1 LNLSEEN
8 TRGKNKMN
16 IITLPKP
23 PKLVKKEGNLG
34 IFEID
39 DIYPGYGVTLA
50 NALRRVM
57 LSSLQGAAVTSA
69 KIRNV
74 AHEFSTLPHVK
85 EDMVEIILN
94 LKQLRFKLFSDE
106 PVKINV
112 SAKGEGKVTAA
123 DIKTSS
129 QVEVINKNAL
139 IATLTNKNAE
149 LNIELVVEKGLG
161 YLTVEQQI
169 KGKKETGVIAI
180 DAIFS
185 PVRKVGYEVENARVG
200 QRTDYNKIIFEIETD
215 GSIDPK
221 DALSQSAEILIKQ
234 FEAIK
239 LLSAKEISKEETVSD
254 IIIGEKQKKKIKEVA
269 KDQLNG
275 ESVLLK
281 SINDMNFSART
292 LSALKENK
300 FKTAGNI
307 SKKSE
312 SDLLEMPK
320 MGAVSV
326 KEIKKELGKLGLVLK
341 Q

>member
-1 LNLSEEN
+1 
-8 TRGKNKMN
+8 MN

-23 PKLVKKEGNLG
+23 PKLIKKENNLG

-94 LKQLRFKLFSDE
+94 LKQLRFKLFGDE
-106 PVKINV
+106 PVKINI
-112 SAKGEGKVTAA
+112 SARGEGEVTAA
-123 DIKTSS
+123 DIKASS
-129 QVEVINKNAL
+129 QVEVINKNAP
-139 IATLTNKNAE
+139 IATLTGKNAE
-149 LNIELVVEKGLG
+149 LDIELTVEKGLG
-161 YLTVEQQI
+161 YLTVEQQA
-169 KGKKETGVIAI
+169 KGKKEAGVIAI

-185 PVRKVGYEVENARVG
+185 PVRKVGYDVENARVG
-200 QRTDYNKIIFEIETD
+200 QRTDYNKITFEIETD
-215 GSIDPK
+215 GSIDPE

-234 FEAIK
+234 FEAIR
-239 LLSAKEISKEETVSD
+239 LISGKIIDKEEVISD
-254 IIIGEKQKKKIKEVA
+254 IINEEKEKKKIKGIV
-269 KDQLNG
+269 K
-275 ESVLLK
+275 ESQKEESALLK
-281 SINDMNFSART
+281 SVEEMNFSVRT
-292 LSALKENK
+292 LGALKENK
-300 FKTAGNI
+300 LKTAGSI
-307 SKKSE
+307 CKKSE
-312 SDLLEMPK
+312 EDLLEMSK
-320 MGAVSV
+320 MGAVAV

>member
-1 LNLSEEN
+1 
-8 TRGKNKMN
+8 MN

-23 PKLVKKEGNLG
+23 PKLVKKDGNLG

-94 LKQLRFKLFSDE
+94 LKQLRFKLFGDE
-106 PVKINV
+106 PVKITV
-112 SAKGEGKVTAA
+112 SAKGDGKVTAA
-123 DIKTSS
+123 DIKPNS
-129 QVEVINKNAL
+129 QIEVINKNAP

-149 LNIELVVEKGLG
+149 LDMELTVEKGLG
-161 YLTVEQQI
+161 YLTVEQQA

-215 GSIDPK
+215 GSIDPE

-234 FEAIK
+234 FEAITLASGK
-239 LLSAKEISKEETVSD
+239 TVAKEEIVPDMIAEDKEKKKEKESAKEL
-254 IIIGEKQKKKIKEVA
+254 QKTA
-269 KDQLNG
+269 L
-275 ESVLLK
+275 VLLR
-281 SINDMNFSART
+281 SVDEMNFSARA
-292 LSALKENK
+292 LAALKENK
-300 FKTAGNI
+300 LKTVGAI
-307 SKKSE
+307 CKKSE
-312 SDLLEMPK
+312 VDLLEMAK
-320 MGAVSV
+320 MGAASV
-326 KEIKKELGKLGLVLK
+326 KEIKKELGKIGLVLK

>member
-1 LNLSEEN
+1 
-8 TRGKNKMN
+8 MN

-85 EDMVEIILN
+85 EDVVEIILN
-94 LKQLRFKLFSDE
+94 LKQLRFKLFGDE
-106 PVKINV
+106 PVKINI

-123 DIKTSS
+123 DIKPNS
-129 QVEVINKNAL
+129 QIEVINVDFP

-149 LNIELVVEKGLG
+149 LHIELIVEKGLG
-161 YLTVEQQI
+161 YLTVEQQS
-169 KGKKETGVIAI
+169 KVKKETGVIAI

-185 PVRKVGYEVENARVG
+185 PIRKVGYEVENARVG

-215 GSIDPK
+215 GSIEPE
-221 DALSQSAEILIKQ
+221 DALAQSSEILIKQ
-234 FEAIK
+234 FDAIR
-239 LLSAKEISKEETVSD
+239 LISGRAIAKEDVISEIITEKKE
-254 IIIGEKQKKKIKEVA
+254 KKKIKESA
-269 KDQLNG
+269 K
-275 ESVLLK
+275 ESQKEGLFLVK
-281 SINDMNFSART
+281 SIEDMNFSART
-292 LSALKENK
+292 LAALKENK
-300 FKTAGNI
+300 LKTAGAI
-307 SKKSE
+307 CKKSE
-312 SDLLEMPK
+312 ANLLEMAK
-320 MGAVSV
+320 MGVVSV

>member
-1 LNLSEEN
+1 
-8 TRGKNKMN
+8 MN

-23 PKLVKKEGNLG
+23 PKLIKKEGNLG

-85 EDMVEIILN
+85 EDIVEIILN
-94 LKQLRFKLFSDE
+94 LKQLRFKLFGDE
-106 PVKINV
+106 PVKVNI
-112 SAKGEGKVTAA
+112 SAKGEGKVTAS
-123 DIKTSS
+123 DIKPNS
-129 QVEVINKNAL
+129 QIEVINKNAP

-149 LNIELVVEKGLG
+149 LDIELTVEKGLG
-161 YLTVEQQI
+161 YLTVEQQA

-200 QRTDYNKIIFEIETD
+200 QRTDYNKITFEIETD
-215 GSIDPK
+215 GSIEPE
-221 DALSQSAEILIKQ
+221 DALSRSAEILIKQ
-234 FEAIK
+234 FEAIRLISGK
-239 LLSAKEISKEETVSD
+239 TVAKEEVIPD
-254 IIIGEKQKKKIKEVA
+254 IIEEKENKKTKEAGKEAQKNEMVLVK
-269 KDQLNG
+269 
-275 ESVLLK
+275 SVE
-281 SINDMNFSART
+281 DMNFSART
-292 LSALKENK
+292 LAALKENK
-300 FKTAGNI
+300 LKTAGAI
-307 SKKSE
+307 SRKSE
-312 SDLLEMPK
+312 ADLLEMPK
-320 MGAVSV
+320 MGAVAV

>member
-1 LNLSEEN
+1 
-8 TRGKNKMN
+8 MN

-23 PKLVKKEGNLG
+23 PKIVKKEGNLG

-94 LKQLRFKLFSDE
+94 LKQLRFKLFGDD
-106 PVKINV
+106 PVKINI
-112 SAKGEGKVTAA
+112 SAKGDRKVTAG
-123 DIKTSS
+123 DIKPNS
-129 QVEVINKNAL
+129 QVEVINKNAP

-149 LNIELVVEKGLG
+149 LDIELTVEKGLG
-161 YLTVEQQI
+161 YLTVEQQA
-169 KGKKETGVIAI
+169 KGRKETGVIAI

-200 QRTDYNKIIFEIETD
+200 QRTDYNKITFEIETD
-215 GSIDPK
+215 GSIEPE

-239 LLSAKEISKEETVSD
+239 LISGKAIGKEEIISDIISEKETKKAKEIVKEP
-254 IIIGEKQKKKIKEVA
+254 QK
-269 KDQLNG
+269 D

-281 SINDMNFSART
+281 SVEDIKFSART
-292 LSALKENK
+292 MAALKENK
-300 FKTAGNI
+300 LKTAGAI

-312 SDLLEMPK
+312 ADLLEMPK
-320 MGAVSV
+320 MGTVSV

>member
-1 LNLSEEN
+1 
-8 TRGKNKMN
+8 MN

-57 LSSLQGAAVTSA
+57 LSSLSGAAVTSA
-69 KIRNV
+69 KIKNV
-74 AHEFSTLPHVK
+74 SHEFSTLPHVK
-85 EDMVEIILN
+85 EDIVEIILN
-94 LKQLRFKLFSDE
+94 LKQLRFKFFGDE
-106 PVKINV
+106 PIKINLV
-112 SAKGEGKVTAA
+112 SKGEGKVTAV
-123 DIKTSS
+123 DIKPNS
-129 QVEVINKNAL
+129 QAEVINKTAP

-149 LNIELVVEKGLG
+149 LDIELTVEKGLG
-161 YLTVEQQI
+161 YLALEQQA
-169 KGKKETGVIAI
+169 KGKKETGIIAI

-200 QRTDYNKIIFEIETD
+200 QRTDYNKITFEIETD
-215 GSIDPK
+215 GSIDPE

-239 LLSAKEISKEETVSD
+239 PISGKAAKEAETVPVLAGEKTKKKSKETSEDTP
-254 IIIGEKQKKKIKEVA
+254 A
-269 KDQLNG
+269 G

-281 SINDMNFSART
+281 SIENMNFSTRT
-292 LSALKENK
+292 LTALKENK
-300 FKTAGNI
+300 LKVAGAICKNT
-307 SKKSE
+307 E
-312 SDLLEMPK
+312 AELLEMPK
-320 MGAVSV
+320 MGSVAV

>member
-1 LNLSEEN
+1 
-8 TRGKNKMN
+8 MN

-23 PKLVKKEGNLG
+23 PKLIKKEGNLG

-74 AHEFSTLPHVK
+74 SHEFSTLPHVK
-85 EDMVEIILN
+85 EDIVEIILN
-94 LKQLRFKLFSDE
+94 LKQLRFKLFGDE
-106 PVKINV
+106 PVKVTI
-112 SAKGEGKVTAA
+112 SAKGERSVVAS
-123 DIKTSS
+123 DIKPNS
-129 QVEVINKNAL
+129 QIEVINKNAP

-149 LNIELVVEKGLG
+149 LNIELTVEKGLG
-161 YLTVEQQI
+161 YLTIEQQA

-215 GSIDPK
+215 GSIDPE

-234 FEAIK
+234 FEAIRLISGK
-239 LLSAKEISKEETVSD
+239 IAKKEDVVSD
-254 IIIGEKQKKKIKEVA
+254 AVVPEKEKKKVKEVA
-269 KDQLNG
+269 KEPQKD

-281 SINDMNFSART
+281 SVESMNFSART
-292 LSALKENK
+292 IAALKENK
-300 FKTAGNI
+300 LKTAGAI

-312 SDLLEMPK
+312 ASLLEMPK

>member
-1 LNLSEEN
+1 
-8 TRGKNKMN
+8 MN

-85 EDMVEIILN
+85 EDIVEIILN
-94 LKQLRFKLFSDE
+94 LKQLRFKLFGDE
-106 PVKINV
+106 PVKINI
-112 SAKGEGKVTAA
+112 SAKGEGKITAA
-123 DIKTSS
+123 DIKAGS
-129 QVEVINKNAL
+129 QVEVINKNAP

-149 LNIELVVEKGLG
+149 LNIELTVEKGMG
-161 YLTVEQQI
+161 YLTVEQQA

-200 QRTDYNKIIFEIETD
+200 QRTDYNKITFEIETD
-215 GSIDPK
+215 GSIDPE

-234 FEAIK
+234 FEAIR
-239 LLSAKEISKEETVSD
+239 LISGKVIGKEEIISD
-254 IIIGEKQKKKIKEVA
+254 IIAVEKEIKKVKEIAKEPQK
-269 KDQLNG
+269 D

-281 SINDMNFSART
+281 SVEDIKFSTRT
-292 LSALKENK
+292 MAALKENK
-300 FKTAGNI
+300 LKTAGAI
-307 SKKSE
+307 CKKSE
-312 SDLLEMPK
+312 ADLLEMPK

>member
-1 LNLSEEN
+1 
-8 TRGKNKMN
+8 MN

-23 PKLVKKEGNLG
+23 PKLVKKDGNLG

-69 KIRNV
+69 KVRNV
-74 AHEFSTLPHVK
+74 AHEFATLPNVK

-94 LKQLRFKLFSDE
+94 LKQLRFKLFGDE
-106 PVKINV
+106 PVKVTI
-112 SAKGEGKVTAA
+112 SAKGERKVTAA
-123 DIKTSS
+123 DIKASS
-129 QVEVINKNAL
+129 QIEVINKNAP
-139 IATLTNKNAE
+139 IATLTSKNAE
-149 LNIELVVEKGLG
+149 LDIELTVEKGLG
-161 YLTVEQQI
+161 FLTVEQQT

-200 QRTDYNKIIFEIETD
+200 QRTDYNKITFEIETD
-215 GSIDPK
+215 GSIEPE

-234 FEAIK
+234 FEAIRLISGRAIADEDMITDIASDEK
-239 LLSAKEISKEETVSD
+239 ESKKSKKEAVKESKDGSA
-254 IIIGEKQKKKIKEVA
+254 
-269 KDQLNG
+269 
-275 ESVLLK
+275 LLK
-281 SINDMNFSART
+281 SVEDMNFSTRT
-292 LSALKENK
+292 MTALKENK
-300 FKTAGNI
+300 LKTAGAI
-307 SKKSE
+307 VKKSE
-312 SDLLEMPK
+312 AELLEMSK
-320 MGAVSV
+320 MGAASV

>member
-1 LNLSEEN
+1 
-8 TRGKNKMN
+8 MN

-23 PKLVKKEGNLG
+23 PKLVKKENNLG

-57 LSSLQGAAVTSA
+57 LSSLQGSAVTSA

-94 LKQLRFKLFSDE
+94 LKQLRFKLFGDE
-106 PVKINV
+106 AVKINI

-123 DIKTSS
+123 DIKPNS
-129 QVEVINKNAL
+129 QIEVINKNAP
-139 IATLTNKNAE
+139 IATLTNKSAE
-149 LNIELVVEKGLG
+149 LDMELTVEKGLG
-161 YLTVEQQI
+161 YLTVEQQA
-169 KGKKETGVIAI
+169 KGKKEAGVIAI

-200 QRTDYNKIIFEIETD
+200 QRTDYNKITFEIETD
-215 GSIDPK
+215 GSIDPEE
-221 DALSQSAEILIKQ
+221 ALSQSAEILIKQ
-234 FEAIK
+234 FEALRLISGNAV
-239 LLSAKEISKEETVSD
+239 SAAEVISD
-254 IIIGEKQKKKIKEVA
+254 IIVEEKEKKKNKEVVKEGV
-269 KDQLNG
+269 KD

-281 SINDMNFSART
+281 SVEEMNFSVRT

-300 FKTAGNI
+300 LKTAGSI
-307 SKKSE
+307 CKKSE
-312 SDLLEMPK
+312 SDLLEMSK

>member
-1 LNLSEEN
+1 
-8 TRGKNKMN
+8 MN

-23 PKLVKKEGNLG
+23 PKLIKKEGNLG

-85 EDMVEIILN
+85 EDIVEIILN
-94 LKQLRFKLFSDE
+94 LKQLRFKLFGDE
-106 PVKINV
+106 PVKVTI
-112 SAKGEGKVTAA
+112 SAKGERSVVAS
-123 DIKTSS
+123 DIKPNS
-129 QVEVINKNAL
+129 QIEVINKNAS

-149 LNIELVVEKGLG
+149 LNIELTVEKGLG
-161 YLTVEQQI
+161 YLTIEQQA

-215 GSIDPK
+215 GSIDPE

-234 FEAIK
+234 FEAIRLISGK
-239 LLSAKEISKEETVSD
+239 VAKKEDVVSDVIVSEKEKKKVKEIAKEP
-254 IIIGEKQKKKIKEVA
+254 QK
-269 KDQLNG
+269 D
-275 ESVLLK
+275 ESVLLRLVE
-281 SINDMNFSART
+281 SMNFSART
-292 LSALKENK
+292 LAALKENK
-300 FKTAGNI
+300 LKTAGAI

-312 SDLLEMPK
+312 ASLLEMPK